1 MGFREA
7 LERAAGQRAGDKD
20 MAHRGDSAGWARG
33 SAERMETR
41 DPGPDEEDFGESSLG
56 DAKPDDDLLLDDP
69 ELEEED
75 DEDEHE

>member
-1 MGFREA
+1 
-7 LERAAGQRAGDKD
+7 
-20 MAHRGDSAGWARG
+20 
-33 SAERMETR
+33 METR
-41 DPGPDEEDFGESSLG
+41 DPGRDEEDFGESSLG